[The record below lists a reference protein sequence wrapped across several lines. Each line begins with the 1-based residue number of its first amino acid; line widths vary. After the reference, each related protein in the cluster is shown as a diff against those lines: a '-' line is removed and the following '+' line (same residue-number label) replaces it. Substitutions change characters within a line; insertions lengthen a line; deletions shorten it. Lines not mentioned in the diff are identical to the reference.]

1 MVRWLR
7 LPVLTGL
14 LAFALTGCALI
25 SPSST
30 QGTSPQV
37 SQASAVRTNPCSL
50 LTNVQWHELGVNQSR
65 QQPDAVGSGM
75 ACVWSHAPA
84 TQGDEYL
91 GRLVNGSIEGGT
103 QSASINNLP
112 TTEYA
117 AADLTANTSCVYLVN
132 VAPNVT
138 LWAQYSNSSGDLPGL
153 NHRVAC
159 RKAQLAAVS
168 MISTYSTIPR

>member
-14 LAFALTGCALI
+14 LVFALTGCALL
-25 SPSST
+25 SPSPQ
-30 QGTSPQV
+30 QGSPQI
-37 SQASAVRTNPCSL
+37 SQASAVTANPCAL
-50 LTNVQWHELGVNQSR
+50 LTTNQWHQLGVNQGR
-65 QQPDAVGSGM
+65 QQADAIGSGT
-75 ACVWSHAPA
+75 ACVWSHIPV

-91 GRLVNGSIEGGT
+91 ARLVNGPVEGGT
-103 QSASINNLP
+103 AFASINNMP

-117 AADLTANTSCVYLVN
+117 PADLAQNTSCVYLVT

-168 MISTYSTIPR
+168 MSSTFQSIQR

>member
-14 LAFALTGCALI
+14 LVFALTGCALL
-25 SPSST
+25 SPSPQ
-30 QGTSPQV
+30 QGSPEI
-37 SQASAVRTNPCSL
+37 SQASAVKANPCAL
-50 LTNVQWHELGVNQSR
+50 LTNTQWHQLGVNQGR
-65 QQPDAVGSGM
+65 QQPDAVGSGT
-75 ACVWSHAPA
+75 ACVWSHIPV

-91 GRLVNGSIEGGT
+91 GRLVSGPVEGGAA
-103 QSASINNLP
+103 SASINNMP
-112 TTEYA
+112 TTEFA
-117 AADLTANTSCVYLVN
+117 PADLAQNTSCVYLVT
-132 VAPNVT
+132 VASNVT

-168 MISTYSTIPR
+168 MSSTFQSIPR

>member
-14 LAFALTGCALI
+14 LMFALTGCALL
-25 SPSST
+25 SPSQE
-30 QGTSPQV
+30 QGNPQV
-37 SQASAVRTNPCSL
+37 SQTSAIKTNPCSL
-50 LTNVQWHELGVNQSR
+50 LTNTQWHQLGVNQSR
-65 QQPDAVGSGM
+65 QQQDAVGAGT
-75 ACVWSHAPA
+75 ACVWSHAPV

-91 GRLVNGSIEGGT
+91 ARLVSGPIEGGT
-103 QSASINNLP
+103 QAASINNMP

-117 AADLTANTSCVYLVN
+117 PADLPQNTSCVYLVN
-132 VAPNVT
+132 LTPSVT
-138 LWAQYSNSSGDLPGL
+138 LWAQYSNSSADLPGL

-168 MISTYSTIPR
+168 MISTYTTIPR